1 MEDQPEYHM
10 RTEITQKIISE
21 TSQETKDKVREHGD
35 NVAYLARHEAMIR
48 SIVLTEEEVKDACY
62 EWQLRKYY
70 KERGINV
77 NGHGDIKARDYWAK
91 IEAIRETTQLTK

>member
-1 MEDQPEYHM
+1 MEDQPEYLAK
-10 RTEITQKIISE
+10 QKAI
-21 TSQETKDKVREHGD
+21 
-35 NVAYLARHEAMIR
+35 IR

-77 NGHGDIKARDYWAK
+77 NGHGVIKVMDYWAK
-91 IEAIRETTQLTK
+91 IEAIQETTQLSK

>member
-1 MEDQPEYHM
+1 MENDLKMEDQPEY
-10 RTEITQKIISE
+10 
-21 TSQETKDKVREHGD
+21 
-35 NVAYLARHEAMIR
+35 LARQKEMIR

-77 NGHGDIKARDYWAK
+77 NGHGDIKVRDYWAK
-91 IEAIRETTQLTK
+91 IEKITETTQLTKCSTNMGEHC

>member
-1 MEDQPEYHM
+1 MEDQPEYLAK
-10 RTEITQKIISE
+10 QKAI
-21 TSQETKDKVREHGD
+21 
-35 NVAYLARHEAMIR
+35 IR

-77 NGHGDIKARDYWAK
+77 NSHSDVKVRDYWAK
-91 IEAIRETTQLTK
+91 IEKITETTQLTK